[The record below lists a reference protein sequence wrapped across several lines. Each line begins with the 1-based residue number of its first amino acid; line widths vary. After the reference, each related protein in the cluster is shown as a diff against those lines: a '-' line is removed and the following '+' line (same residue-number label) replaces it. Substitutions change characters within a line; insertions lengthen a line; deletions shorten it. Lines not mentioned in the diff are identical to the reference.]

1 MQYDQPKKVFNHH
14 KKTVCSMAKSKTQ
27 SDIVASGTY
36 FIYIYNYFKKK
47 KDLVMNHFTYFL
59 LNLIRYYIREK
70 I

>member
-14 KKTVCSMAKSKTQ
+14 KKTVCSMAKSKIQ

-36 FIYIYNYFKKK
+36 FIYIIIFFKK

>member
-1 MQYDQPKKVFNHH
+1 MINQKKFSIIIKKPYAQWLNLKFNQILLHQ
-14 KKTVCSMAKSKTQ
+14 VL
-27 SDIVASGTY
+27 ILY
-36 FIYIYNYFKKK
+36 IYIIIFFKK

>member
-1 MQYDQPKKVFNHH
+1 
-14 KKTVCSMAKSKTQ
+14 MAKSKIQ

>member
-36 FIYIYNYFKKK
+36 FIYNYF
-47 KDLVMNHFTYFL
+47 
-59 LNLIRYYIREK
+59 
-70 I
+70 